1 MFDFKKYGLSPLGA
15 LPNERQLEWY
25 KRERMIFFH
34 FGMNTFTDKEWGD
47 GTESPS
53 TFNPTELDT
62 RQWVK
67 TVKEAGF
74 TAAIITA
81 KHHDGF
87 CLWQTEYTEHSIKN
101 SPYKNGKGD
110 IVREFTDACA
120 EYGIKAGIYL
130 SPWDRHEPTWGKDEY
145 NDFYVGQLTELLTNY
160 GKIWECWWDGAGSTE
175 AVYDWERWA
184 NTVRTLQPDAVIFGS
199 LGATPWVDVRWV
211 GNEKGIAGKP
221 CYATIDPIS
230 LEVETTSEL
239 NSGKLDGKRFIPAE
253 VDVSIRP
260 GWFYHNS
267 QDESVRSPEN
277 LVDLWF
283 TSVGSNAGFLLNLP
297 PDRRGLVHENDVRS
311 LAAFNKTLKMAFE
324 NNLCDNCKIIAD
336 NARLGCTPEAVIS
349 EDDNYFY
356 SPKDG
361 CTAHE
366 ITVLLDGEKE
376 FNTVTLREVNG
387 AGHRI
392 TDIEIS
398 ACVNGEWIILQ
409 RSKCVGNRLAFRTGT
424 VVSDKIKIKVIS
436 ALGEP
441 LIYGFGI
448 YMLKYE
454 ETNKKADN
462 VSVNYTDDPLCK
474 VEKTDSEIDINLGGV
489 FPFNYVSVEGVKNC
503 EYTLCVFNGSRFVK
517 IIEGQTADGKICISL
532 PEEIDYAYRIRITSC
547 EKPFSND
554 SKITVKRIKQ

>member
-1 MFDFKKYGLSPLGA
+1 M
-15 LPNERQLEWY
+15 
-25 KRERMIFFH
+25 
-34 FGMNTFTDKEWGD
+34 
-47 GTESPS
+47 
-53 TFNPTELDT
+53 
-62 RQWVK
+62 
-67 TVKEAGF
+67 
-74 TAAIITA
+74 
-81 KHHDGF
+81 
-87 CLWQTEYTEHSIKN
+87 
-101 SPYKNGKGD
+101 
-110 IVREFTDACA
+110 
-120 EYGIKAGIYL
+120 
-130 SPWDRHEPTWGKDEY
+130 
-145 NDFYVGQLTELLTNY
+145 
-160 GKIWECWWDGAGSTE
+160 
-175 AVYDWERWA
+175 
-184 NTVRTLQPDAVIFGS
+184 
-199 LGATPWVDVRWV
+199 
-211 GNEKGIAGKP
+211 
-221 CYATIDPIS
+221 
-230 LEVETTSEL
+230 
-239 NSGKLDGKRFIPAE
+239 
-253 VDVSIRP
+253 DVSIRP

-517 IIEGQTADGKICISL
+517 IIEGQTADGTGEGAHLVGPGGADDMSRSAEGHTLGNGIRNAEPSAEGRAHDVGKNAGKDDGGGGDTGHAAGHFTEDHTNGSGDGFGQQRDGQQGIKAAQHAEQKDHNQTGYGTGGDACADGGQIL
-532 PEEIDYAYRIRITSC
+532 PQQPELLIHGHSQTDSGRGQQPGDVLHACLILLNTASC
-547 EKPFSND
+547 G
-554 SKITVKRIKQ
+554 KQEHQNQHHGDEDGV